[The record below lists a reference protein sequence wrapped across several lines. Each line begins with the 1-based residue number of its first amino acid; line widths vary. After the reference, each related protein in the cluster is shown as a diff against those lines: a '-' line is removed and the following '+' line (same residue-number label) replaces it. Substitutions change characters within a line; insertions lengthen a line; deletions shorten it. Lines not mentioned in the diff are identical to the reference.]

1 MDGCSLFQKCT
12 FIYMYLVITVL
23 PINPKSGMG
32 WKSGDDRACM
42 EYRGTEFIDCIEKN
56 AFSSKEVF
64 LNTTRSWPVTSKHF
78 YTNNISA
85 VLHYVEDGGI
95 TQKVTDTLILALNSS
110 LQYYIHF
117 TDPKLQVTS
126 DNPNIVPRILLTLKE
141 HGDGFIVYLKVYYI
155 YTGAKSSFILSLS
168 GHKT

>member
-1 MDGCSLFQKCT
+1 MDTHISKNVPLSLC
-12 FIYMYLVITVL
+12 IYVVITVL

-95 TQKVTDTLILALNSS
+95 TQKITDTLILALNSS

-155 YTGAKSSFILSLS
+155 YSSTQVLKVVSFYSF
-168 GHKT
+168 

>member
-1 MDGCSLFQKCT
+1 
-12 FIYMYLVITVL
+12 MYLVITVL
-23 PINPKSGMG
+23 PINPKRGMG

-64 LNTTRSWPVTSKHF
+64 LNNTRPWPVTSKHF
-78 YTNNISA
+78 YTNNITA

-95 TQKVTDTLILALNSS
+95 TQKITDTMTLALNSS

-117 TDPKLQVTS
+117 TDQNCKLLVT
-126 DNPNIVPRILLTLKE
+126 TQ
-141 HGDGFIVYLKVYYI
+141 
-155 YTGAKSSFILSLS
+155 ILSQEYYS
-168 GHKT
+168 H

>member
-1 MDGCSLFQKCT
+1 
-12 FIYMYLVITVL
+12 MYFYHELYVSLVITVL

-64 LNTTRSWPVTSKHF
+64 LNNTRPWPVTSKHF
-78 YTNNISA
+78 YTNNITA

-95 TQKVTDTLILALNSS
+95 TQKITDTLILALNSS

-155 YTGAKSSFILSLS
+155 YSSTQVLKVVSFYSF
-168 GHKT
+168 

>member
-1 MDGCSLFQKCT
+1 
-12 FIYMYLVITVL
+12 MYLYLYVYVVITVL

-32 WKSGDDRACM
+32 WKSGDGRVCM
-42 EYRGTEFIDCIEKN
+42 EYRGTEFIDCIETN
-56 AFSSKEVF
+56 AFSSKEVL

-110 LQYYIHF
+110 LQYYIQF
-117 TDPKLQVTS
+117 TDPKLQVIS
-126 DNPNIVPRILLTLKE
+126 DSPNIVPRILLTLKE
-141 HGDGFIVYLKVYYI
+141 RGDGFIVYLKVYNI
-155 YTGAKSSFILSLS
+155 YTGAKSSFI
-168 GHKT
+168 